1 MNKIKTI
8 KIDDETINRNWLRK
22 NMRLENDKEN

>member
-8 KIDDETINRNWLRK
+8 KIDDEAINRNWLRK
-22 NMRLENDKEN
+22 NMRLENDKKN

>member
-1 MNKIKTI
+1 MKKIKTI
-8 KIDDETINRNWLRK
+8 KIDDEVINRNWLRK